1 MFECFVTHTHTLH
14 FPPGPLCAYL
24 GLCTV
29 LLCLSLLLLD
39 DNSLSQMSHLNLS
52 TLIVLFLQST
62 VLVCLFLLVLV
73 VNPLPHIEQ

>member
-1 MFECFVTHTHTLH
+1 MFECFVTHTHTLYIFHLDH
-14 FPPGPLCAYL
+14 F
-24 GLCTV
+24 
-29 LLCLSLLLLD
+29 D

-52 TLIVLFLQST
+52 TLIVLFPQST

>member
-1 MFECFVTHTHTLH
+1 MFECFVTHTDTH

-52 TLIVLFLQST
+52 TLIVLFPLST

-73 VNPLPHIEQ
+73 VKPLPHIEQ

>member
-1 MFECFVTHTHTLH
+1 MSERFVTHTH

-52 TLIVLFLQST
+52 TLIVLFPQST

-73 VNPLPHIEQ
+73 VKPLPHIEQ